1 MRKFLLSSFALLMS
15 VAMMAVGAGDGTNKA
30 NAIDFDWTSG
40 NIHEAPGALWY
51 CVDLAPVN
59 AAAEPALVLYL
70 TNLSDEEAAVD
81 VQISLAGSQ
90 RTVSYNIAAEGYY
103 RMDLPIAQFREFIT
117 VDQVNLAL
125 QSNQKIALSAKA
137 NPFFFIKIND
147 ILIDG
152 NSTEDVGLL

>member
-51 CVDLAPVN
+51 CVDLAPIN

-70 TNLSDEEAAVD
+70 TNLSDE
-81 VQISLAGSQ
+81 
-90 RTVSYNIAAEGYY
+90 
-103 RMDLPIAQFREFIT
+103 
-117 VDQVNLAL
+117 
-125 QSNQKIALSAKA
+125 
-137 NPFFFIKIND
+137 
-147 ILIDG
+147 
-152 NSTEDVGLL
+152 GLLLMFRSR